1 MLDFTTTIIGTII
14 VSLLVLG
21 FLLAGWRD
29 FLLLFRRP
37 TARLGTGL
45 SRVWSVARVTV
56 LEVRS
61 QRAWVLLVLFFI
73 AFSIFMLVA
82 HPFDESD
89 RIPLYIRTALMIQEI
104 IILVA
109 FWVMSSISLPKERE
123 RKTIVTNATK
133 PISRLEIM
141 LGKIVGFS
149 VSAGVLLVA
158 MGLITYVML
167 LAANRNLKARAAE
180 EYERAAT
187 DYRAKV
193 VEPGNDKPLPPPED
207 KLALSK
213 EGSLFAYNY
222 IAPRPGNFSVI
233 GRLDT
238 SVSPPMRWLM
248 GGTDETIIYRFPG
261 RIAIPLSGVVGVPG
275 SRPAF
280 VFQFPVRAYSRNITQ
295 RLQIRVTA
303 YRVKQP
309 LQSEEKTLNL
319 DNDFKA
325 RWELDRPD
333 ELFSVIN
340 PLTGQIDQDLGEIEV
355 RVSCPTYGVYLGV
368 FDGAYP
374 DAKGNMPPGANFN
387 VFASPAPGYFYQ
399 PYPDPVVEG
408 FQRRGSQQI
417 GGQDYSAVMRGENPP
432 REMGL
437 FRFSAEDLKKVHP
450 NGDGTF
456 TVSMFLDVDKQKNE
470 EMETRATVQAFSAA
484 TPNDQ
489 VSRDVT
495 VVERRRTDVTF
506 PMSVLGDLSKP
517 RDLYIALYCD
527 TTGHYIGATA
537 NSVRIEQPPSPF
549 ALNLLK
555 SEGVLLTEA
564 ALLVVICVTCSV
576 RLDWPVAMLLAALA
590 YCLGHIQAFVA
601 GLLSYGG
608 LTALNLTPYGN
619 HGATYRFFDTV
630 TNNLWKTLDVMV
642 HLLPNFSRYDSM
654 AFIVDLRNRPW
665 ENLGA
670 DALISCLYALPFV
683 VLGYLLI
690 RKQEL
695 G

>member
-1 MLDFTTTIIGTII
+1 MDYATTIIGTIV
-14 VSLLVLG
+14 VSLLLLG

-45 SRVWSVARVTV
+45 SRVWSVARVTM

-73 AFSIFMLVA
+73 AFSILMLVA
-82 HPFDESD
+82 HPFEETD
-89 RIPLYIRTALMIQEI
+89 RIPLYIRSALLIQEI
-104 IILVA
+104 IVLVA
-109 FWVMSSISLPKERE
+109 FWVMASVSLPKERE

-133 PISRLEIM
+133 PVSRFEIM

-149 VSAGVLLVA
+149 VSAAVILAG

-167 LAANRNLKARAAE
+167 VVANQNLKARAME
-180 EYERAAT
+180 EYRRAET
-187 DYRAKV
+187 DYNSKAAH
-193 VEPGNDKPLPPPED
+193 PGNDLPPPAPKE
-207 KLALSK
+207 KLALAQA
-213 EGSLFAYNY
+213 GSLFAYNY

-248 GGTDETIIYRFPG
+248 GGSDETIVYRFPG
-261 RIAIPLSGVVGVPG
+261 RIAIPLSGVMGVPG

-309 LQSEEKTLNL
+309 LQSEEKTLEL
-319 DNDFKA
+319 DNEFKA

-333 ELFSVIN
+333 ELFSVID
-340 PLTGQIDQDLGEIEV
+340 PVTGKVDQDLGEVEV
-355 RVSCPTYGVYLGV
+355 RVSCPTYGVYLGI

-374 DAKGNMPPGANFN
+374 DAKGNMPSGANFN

-399 PYPDPVVEG
+399 PFPDPVVHG
-408 FQRRGSQQI
+408 FERRGSQQI
-417 GGQDYSAVMRGENPP
+417 GGPDYSAVMRGEHPP

-450 NGDGTF
+450 NEDGTF
-456 TVSMFLDVDKQKNE
+456 TVSMFLDVEKQKNE
-470 EMETRATVQAFSAA
+470 ELDTSATVQAFSAA
-484 TPNDQ
+484 TPDDI
-489 VSRDVT
+489 VSHDVP
-495 VVERRRTDVTF
+495 VVEKRRTDVKF
-506 PMSVLGDLSKP
+506 PMSILGDLSKP
-517 RDLYIALYCD
+517 RDLYVALYCN
-527 TTGHYIGATA
+527 TPGHYIGAVE
-537 NSVRIEQPPSPF
+537 NSVRIEQPPSFF
-549 ALNLLK
+549 AVNLLK
-555 SEGVLLTEA
+555 SEAVLLTEA
-564 ALLVVICVTCSV
+564 TLLVVICVACSV

-590 YCLGHIQAFVA
+590 YVLGHIQAFVA

-619 HGATYRFFDTV
+619 YGPTYRFFDRV
-630 TNNLWKTLDVMV
+630 TEYLWKTLDVLV
-642 HLLPNFSRYDSM
+642 HLLPNFSRYDSV
-654 AFIVDLRNRPW
+654 AFIADLRNRPW
-665 ENLGA
+665 ENLGM
-670 DALISCLYALPFV
+670 DALTSCLYALPFIIM
-683 VLGYLLI
+683 GYLLI